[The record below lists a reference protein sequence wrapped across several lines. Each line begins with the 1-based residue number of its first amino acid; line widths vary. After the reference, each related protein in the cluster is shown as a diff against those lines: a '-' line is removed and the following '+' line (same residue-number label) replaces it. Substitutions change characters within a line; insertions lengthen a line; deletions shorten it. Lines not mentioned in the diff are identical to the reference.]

1 MLADEQRTVLLEA
14 LDRLRENDR
23 LAIAYRY
30 FFDLSEAEMMVA
42 LGWRQ
47 GTVKSR
53 LNRALARFRSEL
65 GALAVVPPGAGGTLA
80 PVARQLAGAA
90 EAELEHG
97 LQAVGAHLAQLPTSD
112 LSAAVIQRV
121 HAGNANPSGHGN
133 ALSSSTA
140 VGGTVA
146 IAVVLVVLI
155 LGHQPPT
162 SAQPPPTPV
171 AAAPSAASPTPTAVR
186 QVTVLGADLDPA
198 GRAEVQQLLDV
209 QPETQVQ
216 TLDRGD
222 VLSTLTAAGLS
233 ANPSD
238 PVLSSVSLHCPGQT
252 PGLQVHM
259 THITGLAPLTFATA
273 LLVVAAPDASVDIAA
288 PAAQPVSGESAVV
301 GMLQAIGDCS
311 GQDARSAARVS
322 LGYALIRAHGTIDGA
337 VGRPSRCRD
346 GAERRR
352 AGDRHSACD

>member
-1 MLADEQRTVLLEA
+1 M
-14 LDRLRENDR
+14 
-23 LAIAYRY
+23 
-30 FFDLSEAEMMVA
+30 
-42 LGWRQ
+42 
-47 GTVKSR
+47 
-53 LNRALARFRSEL
+53 
-65 GALAVVPPGAGGTLA
+65 VPPGAGGTLA

-311 GQDARSAARVS
+311 GQDPRSAARVS
-322 LGYALIRAHGTIDGA
+322 LGYALIQRTEQLTAQLGDPAAAATVLSDAVQAIVTQRATDQTA
-337 VGRPSRCRD
+337 VETVISASVQAAHLSLDPSIRHD
-346 GAERRR
+346 IAAALLPLVGQDYGSYA
-352 AGDRHSACD
+352 AGYQVHVTPDSAQLTR